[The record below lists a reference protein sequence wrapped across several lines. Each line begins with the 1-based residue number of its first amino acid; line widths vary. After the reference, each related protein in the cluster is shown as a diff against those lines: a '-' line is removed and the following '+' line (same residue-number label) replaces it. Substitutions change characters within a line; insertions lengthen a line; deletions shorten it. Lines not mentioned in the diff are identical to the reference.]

1 MEQTIGRLSPA
12 ETITSAVVARL
23 EAGTRPWVQPW
34 TGAPV
39 SRPLRACGTPYQG
52 INVLW
57 LWMAA
62 EAAGHPSPFWM
73 TYRQSQLLGGQV
85 RKGERGTVAIFYRT
99 YQTEE
104 ADDGDEAG
112 DGRTRRVLK
121 SFIVFNACQVEGLPN
136 RFFPEP

>member
-1 MEQTIGRLSPA
+1 MNHLVSRPTPA
-12 ETITSAVVARL
+12 ETITAAIVERL

-62 EAAGHPSPFWM
+62 EAAGHVSPFWM
-73 TYRQSQLLGGQV
+73 TYHPGAAAW
-85 RKGERGTVAIFYRT
+85 GTGAQGR
-99 YQTEE
+99 
-104 ADDGDEAG
+104 AR
-112 DGRTRRVLK
+112 DGRDL
-121 SFIVFNACQVEGLPN
+121 LPGVSG
-136 RFFPEP
+136 